1 MRRHA
6 SERQTAAHAPA
17 SWAFS
22 PQASKRMGEMGCDR
36 EPDLLLCLLEDA
48 PGEQNDPSHTAGNR
62 KRAFQPLKGE
72 DKKKLRKKVNRNFWF
87 CF

>member
-6 SERQTAAHAPA
+6 SERQTAARASA

-22 PQASKRMGEMGCDR
+22 PQASKRLGEMGCDR

-48 PGEQNDPSHTAGNR
+48 PGRQNDPLHTVGNR
-62 KRAFQPLKGE
+62 NRAFQPPKGE
-72 DKKKLRKKVNRNFWF
+72 DKKLREKANRDF
-87 CF
+87 